1 VILALGVVGAWVAI
15 IFGEIAHDIVK
26 PTLQDIT
33 VLEEHEVHAYTTAW
47 GFTIGLLIDWAR
59 AFFIFKL
66 KKKGWIVKE
75 GLMIV
80 VWLAYL
86 FSLSNLILTG
96 FYGGTLVYEEG
107 AAIEKCLTR

>member
-1 VILALGVVGAWVAI
+1 MRLELIHPMIVHFPIALLLIGVVLRFVSLWAVKKPRLSFLLPASWVILALGVVGAWVAI

-66 KKKGWIVKE
+66 KKKG
-75 GLMIV
+75 
-80 VWLAYL
+80 
-86 FSLSNLILTG
+86 S
-96 FYGGTLVYEEG
+96 
-107 AAIEKCLTR
+107 